1 MKNEGKIGCT
11 PLKRP
16 TSTAIAADQRVIV
29 REEDVLL
36 DTQSST
42 SYPVCSHNEWDHLEV
57 KGGKEKEGG

>member
-1 MKNEGKIGCT
+1 MKNEGKIWCT

-29 REEDVLL
+29 SEEDVFL

-42 SYPVCSHNEWDHLEV
+42 SNPVV
-57 KGGKEKEGG
+57 GV